1 MEFGDYVIIVA
12 IIISHTHSVIV
23 VMYQAGGLCLL
34 LHHLAIVSVVRSQ
47 SCSATVF
54 GTDLQEHSP
63 SGRTGLFFDT
73 QSPASCSGILTRWRY
88 CFYNAYAG
96 SEGRV
101 RFSIYR
107 KDSDSDTSY
116 SRAFIDDAII
126 TLPSIPSTPSFTC
139 DSLIPSNPNVQVHP
153 GDIIATCIHPSW
165 PLDAMAMLGSGSG
178 YQVYTTS
185 VLHCGPKI
193 YPDFSTTNDEL
204 LPDFAVHVFAGKC
217 CSITPWKHG
226 TWICL

>member
-1 MEFGDYVIIVA
+1 
-12 IIISHTHSVIV
+12 
-23 VMYQAGGLCLL
+23 MYQAAGLCLL
-34 LHHLAIVSVVRSQ
+34 LHLAIVSVVRSQ

-54 GTDLQEHSP
+54 GTDLQEEHSP

-73 QSPASCSGILTRWRY
+73 QSPASCSGILTLWRY
-88 CFYNAYAG
+88 CFYNANAG

-116 SRAFIDDAII
+116 SREFTDEVI
-126 TLPSIPSTPSFTC
+126 TLSSIPSSPSFTC
-139 DSLIPSNPNVQVHP
+139 DTLIPRSNVQVHP
-153 GDIIATCIHPSW
+153 GDIIATCIHPSL

-178 YQVYTTS
+178 YQVYASTTS
-185 VLHCGPKI
+185 LLHCGPNI